1 MFLGGRLPAAWCG
14 RRHEVFTGMS
24 VRCRVS
30 GKTPSTALCA
40 RLVGRVCGVGG
51 LFFLLGAG
59 CLPATVVVVGVVSGG
74 VV

>member
-1 MFLGGRLPAAWCG
+1 M
-14 RRHEVFTGMS
+14 
-24 VRCRVS
+24 RCRVS